1 MRIETL
7 SAIRPHLLAALL
19 LCPLTAV
26 WAQTTDTTPASELEA
41 VVTTELG
48 TFRIE
53 FATDKAPKHVE
64 NFIKLAREHYYDG
77 SAFFRAGRAFVQG
90 GDPLLKDPATEKKSW
105 GQGGLDLVA
114 PEYSDL
120 SHLRGVVST
129 YHTFKHK
136 DGAQFFIMVKDT
148 PSLDH
153 GFSVFGRVTEGMDV
167 VDKIDQVPHNE
178 ENGIVD
184 NLVRIKTIT
193 IEKKKAVVDAQ
204 KAPAA
209 EQKAKN

>member
-1 MRIETL
+1 M
-7 SAIRPHLLAALL
+7 
-19 LCPLTAV
+19 TAV

-53 FATDKAPKHVE
+53 FNAEKAPKHVE

-90 GDPLLKDPATEKKSW
+90 GDPLLKDPATERKSW
-105 GQGGLDLVA
+105 GQGGLDMVA

-120 SHLRGVVST
+120 SHLRGIVST

-153 GFSVFGRVTEGMDV
+153 GFSVFGRVSAGMDV
-167 VDKIDQVPHNE
+167 VDKIDQVPHND
-178 ENGIVD
+178 ENGIVE